1 MLMGMMIIVGF
12 IVGFLVGCTGMGG
25 IILIPALVYL
35 SGLSS
40 HVAMGTTLFTFIFT
54 TSLCSWLY
62 IRLGHVDWKAT
73 IPICIGGF
81 LFTYVGADVK
91 AFTAAPYLNL
101 ILALLI
107 LLAGALVFCPV
118 RGRRFSFM
126 EEGRRS
132 RFWVLFAVGSGVG
145 FVAGLTGA
153 GGPVLSVPIMIALG
167 FPPLIAIGAG
177 QVYSV
182 PVALSGSA
190 ANFLHGAIDYKVGAL
205 MIVIQILGILLGVY
219 MANRMDTTKLRK
231 MVAWVC
237 LFCGGSIGTLPAFK
251 AAFPTSP
258 FVNTGALG
266 PTCNAHAPNE
276 WLDLAYAEKLTCVFA
291 ELIAGIPSE
300 N

>member
-1 MLMGMMIIVGF
+1 MLMGMMIVVGF

-107 LLAGALVFCPV
+107 LLAGDVLLAV
-118 RGRRFSFM
+118 RNG
-126 EEGRRS
+126 
-132 RFWVLFAVGSGVG
+132 
-145 FVAGLTGA
+145 
-153 GGPVLSVPIMIALG
+153 
-167 FPPLIAIGAG
+167 
-177 QVYSV
+177 
-182 PVALSGSA
+182 
-190 ANFLHGAIDYKVGAL
+190 
-205 MIVIQILGILLGVY
+205 
-219 MANRMDTTKLRK
+219 
-231 MVAWVC
+231 
-237 LFCGGSIGTLPAFK
+237 
-251 AAFPTSP
+251 
-258 FVNTGALG
+258 LG
-266 PTCNAHAPNE
+266 PAAVVAS
-276 WLDLAYAEKLTCVFA
+276 LAAVLLMDLLFELSLRQFSRVDAVRAE
-291 ELIAGIPSE
+291 
-300 N
+300 

>member
-1 MLMGMMIIVGF
+1 MGLRMKE
-12 IVGFLVGCTGMGG
+12 
-25 IILIPALVYL
+25 
-35 SGLSS
+35 S
-40 HVAMGTTLFTFIFT
+40 HVVCLPAPMRRCHVVLRGDD
-54 TSLCSWLY
+54 
-62 IRLGHVDWKAT
+62 GH
-73 IPICIGGF
+73 
-81 LFTYVGADVK
+81 GAAVEGAQRGK
-91 AFTAAPYLNL
+91 PWREVY
-101 ILALLI
+101 
-107 LLAGALVFCPV
+107 AGALVFCPV

-237 LFCGGSIGTLPAFK
+237 LFCGGFIL
-251 AAFPTSP
+251 
-258 FVNTGALG
+258 VNAIRGI
-266 PTCNAHAPNE
+266 
-276 WLDLAYAEKLTCVFA
+276 LAM
-291 ELIAGIPSE
+291 
-300 N
+300 

>member
-1 MLMGMMIIVGF
+1 MLMVMMAVVGF

-25 IILIPALVYL
+25 IILIPSLVYL
-35 SGLSS
+35 AGLTS

-54 TSLCSWLY
+54 TSLCSYLY

-73 IPICIGGF
+73 IPICVGGF

-101 ILALLI
+101 VLALLI

-118 RGRRFSFM
+118 KGRRFSFM

-145 FVAGLTGA
+145 FV
-153 GGPVLSVPIMIALG
+153 G

-182 PVALSGSA
+182 PVALSGTA
-190 ANFLHGAIDYKVGAL
+190 ANFLHGAIDYQVGFW
-205 MIVIQILGILLGVY
+205 MIIMQIVGILFGVY
-219 MANRMDTTKLRK
+219 MANRMDTGRLRK
-231 MVAWVC
+231 LVAWVC
-237 LFCGGSIGTLPAFK
+237 LFCGAFIL
-251 AAFPTSP
+251 F
-258 FVNTGALG
+258 
-266 PTCNAHAPNE
+266 NAVR
-276 WLDLAYAEKLTCVFA
+276 DI
-291 ELIAGIPSE
+291 IAM
-300 N
+300 

>member
-1 MLMGMMIIVGF
+1 MLMGMMIVVGF

-107 LLAGALVFCPV
+107 LLAG
-118 RGRRFSFM
+118 
-126 EEGRRS
+126 
-132 RFWVLFAVGSGVG
+132 
-145 FVAGLTGA
+145 
-153 GGPVLSVPIMIALG
+153 
-167 FPPLIAIGAG
+167 
-177 QVYSV
+177 
-182 PVALSGSA
+182 
-190 ANFLHGAIDYKVGAL
+190 D
-205 MIVIQILGILLGVY
+205 ILLAVRNG
-219 MANRMDTTKLRK
+219 
-231 MVAWVC
+231 
-237 LFCGGSIGTLPAFK
+237 
-251 AAFPTSP
+251 
-258 FVNTGALG
+258 LG
-266 PTCNAHAPNE
+266 PAAVVASLTAV
-276 WLDLAYAEKLTCVFA
+276 LLVDLLFELSLRQFSRVDAVRAE
-291 ELIAGIPSE
+291 
-300 N
+300 

>member
-1 MLMGMMIIVGF
+1 MLMGMMIVVGF

-35 SGLSS
+35 AGLGS

-118 RGRRFSFM
+118 KGRRFSFM

-182 PVALSGSA
+182 PVALSGTV

-219 MANRMDTTKLRK
+219 MANRMDTMKLRK

-237 LFCGGSIGTLPAFK
+237 IFCGGFIL
-251 AAFPTSP
+251 
-258 FVNTGALG
+258 VNAIRGI
-266 PTCNAHAPNE
+266 
-276 WLDLAYAEKLTCVFA
+276 LAM
-291 ELIAGIPSE
+291 
-300 N
+300 

>member
-1 MLMGMMIIVGF
+1 MLMGMMIVVGF

-107 LLAGALVFCPV
+107 LLAGDVLLAV
-118 RGRRFSFM
+118 RNG
-126 EEGRRS
+126 
-132 RFWVLFAVGSGVG
+132 
-145 FVAGLTGA
+145 
-153 GGPVLSVPIMIALG
+153 
-167 FPPLIAIGAG
+167 
-177 QVYSV
+177 
-182 PVALSGSA
+182 
-190 ANFLHGAIDYKVGAL
+190 
-205 MIVIQILGILLGVY
+205 
-219 MANRMDTTKLRK
+219 
-231 MVAWVC
+231 
-237 LFCGGSIGTLPAFK
+237 
-251 AAFPTSP
+251 
-258 FVNTGALG
+258 LG
-266 PTCNAHAPNE
+266 PAAVVAS
-276 WLDLAYAEKLTCVFA
+276 LAAVLLMGLLFELSLRQFSRVDAVRAE
-291 ELIAGIPSE
+291 
-300 N
+300 